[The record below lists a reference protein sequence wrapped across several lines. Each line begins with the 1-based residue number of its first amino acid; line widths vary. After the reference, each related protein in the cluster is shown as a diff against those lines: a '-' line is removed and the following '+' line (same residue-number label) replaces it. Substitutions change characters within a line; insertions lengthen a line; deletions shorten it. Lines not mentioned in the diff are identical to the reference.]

1 MTVFPLLLCPALFAW
16 VPCVADASLH
26 KSSLA
31 ARQGS
36 SCKRYGPKL
45 CHQEGVWHLPSR
57 CLSTSCVGPLIKERL
72 WHQYISHLAPCCKVA
87 VSLSLGPGPPD
98 GNRPRNR
105 NTQRRRGPKASRD
118 QPAAAGGG
126 SAAADAATA
135 EGSNAQERR
144 APPGEQC
151 PSPPFPSPKKP
162 RSLNVLLTIM
172 LLSCL
177 CCYV

>member
-1 MTVFPLLLCPALFAW
+1 MLP
-16 VPCVADASLH
+16 S
-26 KSSLA
+26 
-31 ARQGS
+31 R
-36 SCKRYGPKL
+36 
-45 CHQEGVWHLPSR
+45 QEGVWHLPSR

-72 WHQYISHLAPCCKVA
+72 WHQYMSHLASCCKLA
-87 VSLSLGPGPPD
+87 VLLSLGPGPPD

-151 PSPPFPSPKKP
+151 PSPPLPIPRESSVPKC
-162 RSLNVLLTIM
+162 LAYHHVTVMFVLLYLGRAESM
-172 LLSCL
+172 CSFSSSQ
-177 CCYV
+177 